1 MATRVW
7 ADYINR
13 GVVDAEEDADKTVIS
28 NYHNTTNYPTEL
40 NSLFIVKKYP
50 HGARSNSMK
59 KMSIAIVSILMAGL
73 LVACGGGGGG
83 DDAAPPPASGVSITT
98 ANAEVVS
105 AEVTNSVD
113 AVEGVGS
120 GSEIITGVSIT
131 ANSDG
136 FSYRDFVMAQLE
148 KFTVVRQQQ
157 LSSGVVGVV
166 IPAETVPCSGGGTIT
181 ISGNVADPNLDTLSA
196 GDTLSIVFDN
206 CSEEGSLISGS
217 FELTINAAFD
227 GMLPLNLDVS
237 VIMTGFSV
245 TDPDI
250 TFSSDGD
257 MRLVL
262 TEDGIG
268 NFGATFSGNSL
279 TINEGGETVTLSNY
293 NYVLTGNDLSG
304 DYSLDIAGTID
315 STILGGSVT
324 FVTVQP
330 FTGNDFN
337 DTDEPTEGVLLMTS
351 NFDSSQ
357 ARLTAQPDG
366 VNVMIEVDA
375 DGDGVF
381 EGTVMTTWDTLES
394 L

>member
-1 MATRVW
+1 
-7 ADYINR
+7 
-13 GVVDAEEDADKTVIS
+13 
-28 NYHNTTNYPTEL
+28 
-40 NSLFIVKKYP
+40 
-50 HGARSNSMK
+50 MK

-73 LVACGGGGGG
+73 LAACGGGGGGG

-98 ANAEVVS
+98 ENAEVVS
-105 AEVTNSVD
+105 AEVTNSID
-113 AVEGVGS
+113 AVEGASS
-120 GSEIITGVSIT
+120 GSAIITGVSIT

-136 FSYRDFVMAQLE
+136 FSYRDFVLSQLDQ
-148 KFTVVRQQQ
+148 FAVVRQQQ

-166 IPAETVPCSGGGTIT
+166 IPAETVPCSDGGSIT
-181 ISGNVADPNLDTLSA
+181 ISGEVADPNLDTFSA
-196 GDTLSIVFDN
+196 GDTLSAIFDN
-206 CSEEGSLISGS
+206 CSEEGILISGS
-217 FELTINAAFD
+217 FELTINVAFD
-227 GMLPLNLDVS
+227 GTPPFNLDVS
-237 VIMTGFSV
+237 IRMTGFSV

-250 TFSSDGD
+250 NFSSDGD

-279 TINEGGETVTLSNY
+279 TINEGGETVTLSTY
-293 NYVLTGNDLSG
+293 NYVLTGNDSSG
-304 DYSLDIAGTID
+304 GYTVDIAGTID

-324 FVTVQP
+324 FTTVQP

-337 DTDEPTEGVLLMTS
+337 GTGDSTQGVLLMTS
-351 NFDSSQ
+351 NFDGSQ

-381 EGTVMTTWDTLES
+381 EETVMTTWDDLDS